1 MTDTNKL
8 TRDRNILSGL
18 QIGWTDI
25 SKKRIYFSNEV
36 PGKIQIRI
44 RQEAV
49 WIPTTILLKIL
60 NDLLTDTC
68 LAFKEEPKKE
78 KQHE

>member
-1 MTDTNKL
+1 MNETKDPLELKL
-8 TRDRNILSGL
+8 SAL
-18 QIGWTDI
+18 QIGWTDDA
-25 SKKRIYFSNEV
+25 SGKHTYFSNEV

-49 WIPTTILLKIL
+49 WIPTVTLLRIL
-60 NDLLTDTC
+60 NDLLADTC
-68 LAFKEEPKKE
+68 LALKEEQKAE